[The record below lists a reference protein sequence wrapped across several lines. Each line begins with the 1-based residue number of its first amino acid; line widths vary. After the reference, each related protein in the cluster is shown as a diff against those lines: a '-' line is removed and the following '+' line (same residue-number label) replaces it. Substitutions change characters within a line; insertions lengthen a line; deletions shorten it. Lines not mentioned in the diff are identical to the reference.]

1 MARHENRAAILDR
14 LRARTLDGP
23 GSLDAA
29 VRRAAFTNDHRSLS
43 DSMSI
48 YVDNVHRH
56 AYKIIDRDVDALR
69 AEGLEDDQVFELTIA
84 AAVGAGLERLDAA
97 HRAMRGESA

>member
-1 MARHENRAAILDR
+1 MARHENRASILDR